1 MKIPLIAIAGPGT
14 VNKQT
19 NEQQVILWNRGEKL
33 ARPSPRTHYY
43 YIEEKDGE
51 EHKVLGSRKLRKFT
65 QVKVANCAVFN
76 EFEMPPLARLD
87 GVNKNESERICIEHP
102 EFFGKYYD
110 DEGPR
115 TLGFDIETYSPD
127 STFPFGEDYP
137 IVAIGVVTNEQNKRV
152 FFWDGESDAK
162 CIQDFLDFL
171 KEFNPDI
178 IYGYNNIGY
187 DIPQIE
193 HRALLHGINIEKY
206 FNREGRTDKLKSDM
220 GLKKNIMRCWGRIIV
235 DVFNFTRRDYALSG
249 IPKSLKAVAEFYG
262 QHPQE
267 LDFRKKNILDY
278 HKDIIEEYVLSD
290 CLVTKFLFNHYFQ
303 QHLFIAEILKV
314 PLEMYL
320 NGADSFITKIL
331 QGRSLYKQ
339 GILTL
344 DKNKDRHP
352 EIITFQAAHI
362 DLYKPGFHK
371 ENYKVDFK
379 SMYPSIAMALNL
391 GPDTTRIIGME
402 DYDIKKFGSVLDGER
417 ATLTIPDNV
426 INKNIIIEVDQDRKS
441 SLYTMSKQF
450 KEMREPYKQ
459 QDTQEATS
467 RSNAL
472 KIMVNTFYGA
482 NTNPYM
488 TYGDLSVGIAI
499 TGIARWLI
507 MGARKLISIRNG
519 DVVVYIHTDGVN
531 TSTDV
536 NIEWLNTELQKAM
549 RAVFPFCEKR
559 WIEVEKDTF
568 KEGYWIQIG
577 NYVLRKE
584 DGTLIKHGSTFK
596 SKSRSTFYKKLL
608 NKIIPAR
615 LDNTVTNGFIED
627 LYNFDNYELEDF
639 VQMRTMNKEINEY
652 KAENDLIMQL
662 AREAQTI
669 NIKLGPGTTFN
680 FFKTNDG
687 YKLTQQVSLMSDI
700 DIKYHWNIVS
710 SLLQKFGLENYMKR
724 NPPITVIDTKQR
736 QLLDFI

>member
-1 MKIPLIAIAGPGT
+1 MKVPLIAISGPKM
-14 VNKQT
+14 VNRKT
-19 NEQQVILWNRGEKL
+19 KKQQVVVWSRGEKL
-33 ARPSPRTHYY
+33 TYPSPRTHYY
-43 YIEEKDGE
+43 YLESKDGE
-51 EHKVLGSRKLRKFT
+51 EREVLGSQQPRKFKR
-65 QVKVANCAVFN
+65 VKVDNCGVFN
-76 EFEMPPLARLD
+76 EFEMPPLAHLD
-87 GVNKNESERICIEHP
+87 GVGNNESERICIEHP
-102 EFFGKYYD
+102 EFFGRFFD
-110 DEGPR
+110 NNGPR

-137 IVAIGVVTNEQNKRV
+137 IVTIGVVTSDQDERV
-152 FFWDGESDAK
+152 FYWDGESDK
-162 CIQDFLDFL
+162 DCIQEFLDFV

-178 IYGYNNIGY
+178 IYGYNIIGY

-193 HRALLHGINIEKY
+193 YRALTHGINIERY
-206 FNREGRTDKLKSDM
+206 FNRENWSSKLKADLT
-220 GLKKNIMRCWGRIIV
+220 LKKNTMRCWGRIIV

-249 IPKSLKAVAEFYG
+249 IPKSLKSVAEFYG

-267 LDFRKKNILDY
+267 LDFRTRNILDY
-278 HKDIIEEYVLSD
+278 DEKIIKEYVISD

-303 QHLFIAEILKV
+303 QHLFVAEVLKV
-314 PLEMYL
+314 PLELYL
-320 NGADSFITKIL
+320 NGSDSFITKIL

-339 GILTL
+339 GILTIN
-344 DKNKDRHP
+344 KNKDRHS
-352 EIITFQAAHI
+352 EITTFQAAHI
-362 DLYKPGFHK
+362 DLYKPGFHR

-391 GPDTTRIIGME
+391 GPDTTRILRTE
-402 DYDIKKFGSVLDGER
+402 EYNIKKFGSVVEGDRVL
-417 ATLTIPDNV
+417 LTIPDNV
-426 INKNIIIEVDQDRKS
+426 INKNVIIEVDQDRKS

-450 KEMREPYKQ
+450 KEMREPYKKQ
-459 QDTQEATS
+459 GTQEATS

-499 TGIARWLI
+499 TGVARWLI
-507 MGARKLISIRNG
+507 MGARKLITIRSG

-531 TSTDV
+531 TSADI

-549 RAVFPFCEKR
+549 RSVFPFSEER

-584 DGTLIKHGSTFK
+584 DDTLVKHGSTFK

-608 NKIIPAR
+608 DKIIDAR
-615 LDNTVTNGFIED
+615 LDNTITTEFIDD
-627 LYNFDNYELEDF
+627 LYNFKNYELEDF
-639 VQMRTMNKEINEY
+639 VQMRTMNKEITEY
-652 KAENDLIMQL
+652 KTENDLIMQL
-662 AREAQTI
+662 AREAQSI
-669 NIKLGPGTTFN
+669 NMKLRPGTTFS

-687 YKLTQQVSLMSDI
+687 FKLTEQVNDIDDI
-700 DIKYHWNIVS
+700 DIKYHWNIAS
-710 SLLQKFGLENYMKR
+710 LLLQKFGLENYMKR
-724 NPPITVIDTKQR
+724 NPPITVTDAKQR
-736 QLLDFI
+736 QLLEFI